1 MIKADTSKLEAQLKQ
16 YIAEVERKLKYM
28 VVNFGQQVAEYAIGN
43 TPLGDSVTYAR
54 YYQARTDLPQVEG
67 IARGNWQFSTN
78 QDGTLQLI
86 AGRQSGDT
94 ALDVFSYKASSY
106 QLGQTFY
113 ISNAAPYI
121 SSLEADSSGQTSGQ
135 GILKPTMDTIAA
147 TYLIDLKNFY
157 DKG

>member
-43 TPLGDSVTYAR
+43 TPLGDSVKYAR
-54 YYQARTDLPQVEG
+54 LYQLRTDLPKEEG

-86 AGRQSGDT
+86 SGKQSGDT
-94 ALDVFSYKASSY
+94 ALDIFSYKSSSY

-113 ISNAAPYI
+113 IANAAPYI
-121 SSLEADSSGQTSGQ
+121 SILDDGVVGDSA
-135 GILKPTMDTIAA
+135 ILKPTMDTIAA